1 MLPSRSFNFFR
12 PGVIFAAFDLRSFLT
27 TATSHAKAIYNH
39 WPRPDSI
46 GTLPATS
53 PGRKKG
59 NGVRPSKRRRC
70 DQSQVSWPLFSKSL
84 CTDAGVQSAKS
95 LRVLLS
101 IPLAPREKML
111 ASTTNLLNVWEE
123 SLYLRVVLVERC
135 KMMIKQ
141 SRSTISDAVFSQLC
155 CPSSSQFSGYKYH
168 LHYRG

>member
-1 MLPSRSFNFFR
+1 
-12 PGVIFAAFDLRSFLT
+12 
-27 TATSHAKAIYNH
+27 
-39 WPRPDSI
+39 
-46 GTLPATS
+46 
-53 PGRKKG
+53 
-59 NGVRPSKRRRC
+59 
-70 DQSQVSWPLFSKSL
+70 
-84 CTDAGVQSAKS
+84 
-95 LRVLLS
+95 
-101 IPLAPREKML
+101 ML